1 MQRALLQSAN
11 PQNFALVRKA
21 LHLAGRED
29 LIGTGKHCLV
39 PPEKPYRP
47 RSREEGRPEKKAGR
61 PEHRPAEKQKSAPKG
76 GNRKGA
82 PAPAKSGNNRKGKSK
97 K

>member
-11 PQNFALVRKA
+11 PQNFALVRRA

-39 PPEKPYRP
+39 PPEKSYRP
-47 RSREEGRPEKKAGR
+47 KPREELRPEKKGGR
-61 PEHRPAEKQKSAPKG
+61 PERRPGEKQKSAPKG

-82 PAPAKSGNNRKGKSK
+82 PAPAKSGNSRKRNPK